1 MAKTYSIVCVYIC
14 ACMLSCSVMSDS
26 ATPRTVDQAPPCMES
41 SRQEYC
47 RGLPFP
53 PLGDLPDL
61 GIEPTSPA
69 VASRFFIIGP
79 PGKTMY
85 MSIHT
90 CVYIY
95 LYVCVCVCMFLK
107 KCIFCFHSSIDKHL
121 GCFYIL
127 ATVNNAAMN
136 LGVQLSLW
144 YPIFISFGYILRSGI
159 ARSRCCMF
167 THVWLFVN
175 PWTAARQSSLS
186 LTVSHN
192 LPKFMSIESVMPV
205 NQGNRR

>member
-1 MAKTYSIVCVYIC
+1 MCVHAQLLSHVWLCNPKDCRSGSSLHGIFQARILQGVAISSSRGSSRPRDRTHVSCSSKQILYHWATWKTHVYVNTYMCVYIFVC
-14 ACMLSCSVMSDS
+14 
-26 ATPRTVDQAPPCMES
+26 
-41 SRQEYC
+41 
-47 RGLPFP
+47 
-53 PLGDLPDL
+53 
-61 GIEPTSPA
+61 
-69 VASRFFIIGP
+69 
-79 PGKTMY
+79 
-85 MSIHT
+85 
-90 CVYIY
+90 
-95 LYVCVCVCMFLK
+95 VCVCVCMFLK

-167 THVWLFVN
+167 THVRLFVN